1 MTSPHLHPVGIGN
14 GCGDTNNTIHVII
27 TKWVRHREN
36 KNIGFGR
43 LPQVNGLMM

>member
-1 MTSPHLHPVGIGN
+1 MTSHLNQVGIGN
-14 GCGDTNNTIHVII
+14 GCGDTNNIIHVIII